1 MLPICN
7 LMQKLKI
14 LLLLLIHS
22 SITFAQRVELVEKK
36 LDSISD
42 INLKIEFLN
51 NWTGKNY
58 SKLPESVL
66 YYSNQNLEL
75 AKSVNNYSGAG
86 DALIRI
92 GLINKK
98 DGNYSE
104 TLKFYNQAL
113 QNYEL
118 GKDSLGRSKTILNRG
133 NIYLNQN
140 KFNLAIN
147 DFFICL
153 KYFEKIN
160 DQKLLFAT
168 YNNIGLVYKNL
179 KNFEKSY
186 YYYNKSLNIAINTKS
201 GSSLYYCYNNIAN
214 ILSIQN
220 NFQEALDYYKKNLD
234 VLKEAP
240 NKYKLAQTYHN
251 MGSCFFEMGQYPF
264 ALEYL
269 NKSLELKEKIGNK
282 NLLISTI
289 NSLAHVYYQQELYT
303 KALIY
308 RKKAHTLAVETKN
321 IEYQKNCNHELFK
334 IFTHLNMADTAIFYF
349 SQYEL
354 LKDSIFNHENLK
366 QIAEIQEKYE
376 SEKKET
382 QITLLEKVN
391 KSRMWQRN
399 SLIVLLILLLG
410 YAIFIVRSYYR
421 NKKTHRLLQ
430 LQNERIQW
438 HKTLLDQKN
447 EALSD
452 SNKTKNRLFQ
462 IISHDLRSPLAS
474 VYNIAQL
481 IKIFIQQRKYQLL
494 EESCHDM
501 EESINNVLSL
511 TDNLLS
517 WSLNQ
522 SGKLP
527 YKPAILSLKPLL
539 ENNLRTYS
547 SVAKQKNIHLQ
558 LLLEETVMVFADR
571 QMLDTVI
578 RNLINNSLKFTKPG
592 GVIAIGLNQ
601 SDNFVELWIKD
612 SGIGI
617 SEDQIA
623 HLFEIDYSQSY
634 NGTNGEKGNGLGLLL
649 CKQFIEQ
656 NKGEIRVESTLNL
669 GTTFRITIPAAE
681 NTNEIASILS
691 SNANSN

>member
-1 MLPICN
+1 MR
-7 LMQKLKI
+7 KLV
-14 LLLLLIHS
+14 LLLIIFIFVAKPLAFTQNLD
-22 SITFAQRVELVEKK
+22 SIDKK

-42 INLKIEFLN
+42 IHLKIEFLN
-51 NWTGKNY
+51 EWTGKNY
-58 SKLPESVL
+58 RKLPVEAIH
-66 YYSNQNLEL
+66 Y
-75 AKSVNNYSGAG
+75 AKEAIKYAEKSENHSGAG
-86 DALIRI
+86 NALIRI
-92 GLINKK
+92 ALVHFRKEDYTQSISFFNKAL
-98 DGNYSE
+98 D
-104 TLKFYNQAL
+104 KFILSN
-113 QNYEL
+113 
-118 GKDSLGRSKTILNRG
+118 DSLGINNTYLNRG
-133 NIYLNQN
+133 IVYRNMN
-140 KFNLAIN
+140 KYNLAIV
-147 DFFICL
+147 DLFTCME
-153 KYFEKIN
+153 YFEN
-160 DQKLLFAT
+160 NNNTFELPLS
-168 YNNIGLVYKNL
+168 YNSIGLIYKAL
-179 KNFEKSY
+179 KKHNKALEY
-186 YYYNKSLNIAINTKS
+186 YYKAEKIYKERNQISFLYTSNT
-201 GSSLYYCYNNIAN
+201 NIAN

-251 MGSCFFEMGQYPF
+251 IGSCFFEMRQYSM

-269 NKSLELKEKIGNK
+269 NQSLELKEKIGNK

-289 NSLAHVYYQQELYT
+289 NSLAHVFYAQNNY
-303 KALIY
+303 KDALEY
-308 RKKAHTLAVETKN
+308 RKKALALAIKSKN
-321 IEYQKNCNHELFK
+321 IEYQKDCNEELFK
-334 IFTHLNMADTAIFYF
+334 IFTRLHVADSALHYF
-349 SQYEL
+349 SEYEL

-382 QITLLEKVN
+382 QITLLEKEN
-391 KSRMWQRN
+391 KSKMWQRN

-421 NKKTHRLLQ
+421 NKKTHQLLQ

-494 EESCHDM
+494 EESCNDM
-501 EESINNVLSL
+501 EECISNVLSL

-527 YKPAILSLKPLL
+527 CKPVILSLKPLL

-558 LLLEETVMVFADR
+558 LLLEETLFVFADR

-578 RNLINNSLKFTKPG
+578 RNLINNSLKFTPAG
-592 GVIAIGLNQ
+592 GIIAIGAKQ
-601 SDNFVELWIKD
+601 RDQFVELWIKD

-617 SEDQIA
+617 AQDQIA
-623 HLFEIDYSQSY
+623 HLFEVDHSQSY
-634 NGTNGEKGNGLGLLL
+634 IGTNGEKGNGLGLLL

-656 NKGEIRVESTLNL
+656 NKGEIWVESTLNL

-681 NTNEIASILS
+681 NTNEIASILT